1 MTTAP
6 SAGILDSLTAEQLA
20 ALRRSND
27 AKYRGWDQ
35 QRVIRLHRRT
45 VADEADGGAEYI
57 AGVRRHLSSGLY
69 RRIYPPHVVEAT
81 RAWLAGIR

>member
-1 MTTAP
+1 MTT
-6 SAGILDSLTAEQLA
+6 TALPFTDEQLA
-20 ALRRSND
+20 ELRRQND

-35 QRVIRLHRRT
+35 RRVIRLHRRT
-45 VADEADGGAEYI
+45 AAGEKDAGLEYV